1 MMKMVDVAIIGSG
14 PAGMMTALQ
23 LKRFGMTPLLFEA
36 CRVGG
41 LLLNAN
47 LVENYPGFPEGIS
60 GPKLVHLFERQVCT
74 TGVNVVFEEVLG
86 LDYDGAIFHIK
97 SNRNSY
103 QSRITV
109 VASGTKPVPFQ
120 PGVISERAWSR
131 VSYDVSSIPGVENCN
146 IAIVGAGDA
155 AIDYAFTL
163 ERCNSVQILNHN
175 HSVKCLPL
183 LWNRLSESRR
193 ILYQA
198 EIEVVSVFSRADGGL
213 LLKCNCPDG
222 EVAIEV
228 DYLIGA
234 LGRVPR
240 LDFVSSRLFE
250 KIQELESQGNLY
262 LIGDVKNGR
271 YRQTAIAI
279 GDGLM
284 AAMKIYH
291 LMEAQ

>member
-1 MMKMVDVAIIGSG
+1 MKMEDVAIIGSG

-23 LKRFGMTPLLFEA
+23 LKRFGMTPLVFEA
-36 CRVGG
+36 SQVGG

-47 LVENYPGFPEGIS
+47 LVENYPGFPEGIA
-60 GPKLVHLFERQVCT
+60 GPKLVHLFENQVCT
-74 TGVNVVFEEVLG
+74 SGVKFVFEEVLE
-86 LDYDGAIFHIK
+86 LDYDGAIFYIK
-97 SNRNSY
+97 SNRNNY

-120 PGVISERAWSR
+120 PGVISEGAWSR
-131 VSYDVSSIPGVENCN
+131 VSYDVSSIHGVENCN

-155 AIDYAFTL
+155 ALDYAFSL
-163 ERCNSVQILNHN
+163 ERSNRVQILNRN
-175 HSVKCLPL
+175 QSVKCLPL

-193 ILYQA
+193 IMYQDN
-198 EIEVVSVFSRADGGL
+198 IEVISVFSRADGGL
-213 LLKCNCPDG
+213 LLKCNGPDG

-234 LGRVPR
+234 LGRVAR
-240 LDFVSSRLFE
+240 LDFVSSHLFE
-250 KIQELESQGNLY
+250 KIQELESQGILY
-262 LIGDVKNGR
+262 LVGDVKNGR
-271 YRQTAIAI
+271 FRQTAIAI